1 MSSSALPNQRFQA
14 STILKYGP
22 RKTALIIN
30 PIRGARLEEAM
41 NWLKFL
47 KKGKSKKIHDLLK
60 SAATNL
66 HLTEAE
72 YSQYKIES
80 IIVEKAHTYI
90 RYQPRARGRVGKI
103 RRRYSRVKVALS
115 SIDKKI

>member
-1 MSSSALPNQRFQA
+1 MSNSILPNRRFQA
-14 STILKYGP
+14 STILKYSP
-22 RKTALIIN
+22 RKTALIIS
-30 PIRGARLEEAM
+30 PIRGVVLQEAM
-41 NWLKFL
+41 DWLKFL

-66 HLTEAE
+66 GLTEVE

-80 IIVEKAHTYI
+80 IIVEKAYTYI

-103 RRRYSRVKVALS
+103 RRKYSRVKVALS
-115 SIDKKI
+115 PIDKKL